1 MHHPAPQHRTLK
13 PNQSPMLT
21 LTATCRNGTIIPDE
35 PLPAHL
41 EGKTLQI
48 IIQELP
54 SVKKRRQLGSAKGQ
68 VWMAPDF
75 NDPLDDFQE

>member
-1 MHHPAPQHRTLK
+1 
-13 PNQSPMLT
+13 MLT
-21 LTATCRNGTIIPDE
+21 LTATYRNGTLIPDE

-48 IIQELP
+48 IIQEIP
-54 SVKKRRQLGSAKGQ
+54 AVKKRRQLGSAKGQ